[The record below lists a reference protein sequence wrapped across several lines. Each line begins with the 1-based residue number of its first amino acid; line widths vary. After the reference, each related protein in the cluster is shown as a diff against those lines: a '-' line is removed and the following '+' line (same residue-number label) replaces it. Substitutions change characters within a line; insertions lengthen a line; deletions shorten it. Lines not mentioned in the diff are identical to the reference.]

1 VRVRRLLVAVITVGL
16 VAPTA
21 AIVSTIGTP
30 AAAAVATSIVPASG
44 DRPLIYT
51 SSRPATYGDNLY
63 ANVDIVAADG
73 SSPYGGT
80 TTVYQMLAGQSTWS
94 TISTTS
100 GAYVSLSGVKARGNA
115 TYRISWTGSGEWT
128 GATADVVVKVSRDV
142 DTQSFSGRQ
151 AGFKG
156 KVSPKGKVKIVIQK
170 KVGKKYKKF
179 RTQKT
184 DAKGRFTV
192 TLPAPRRGKFFWKI
206 TFSGNKL
213 YTKTVIKGSTYPL

>member
-1 VRVRRLLVAVITVGL
+1 MRVRRLLAAVITAGL

-21 AIVSTIGTP
+21 AIVSTISTP
-30 AAAAVATSIVPASG
+30 ASAAIATAVVPASG

-94 TISTTS
+94 TVSTTS
-100 GAYVSLSGVKARGNA
+100 GAYASLSGVKAKGNA
-115 TYRISWTGSGEWT
+115 TYRIAWSGSGDWA
-128 GATADVVVKVSRDV
+128 GSSADVIVQVQREV

-184 DAKGRFTV
+184 DAKGRFKV

-206 TFSGNKL
+206 TFSGSK
-213 YTKTVIKGSTYPL
+213 TFKKTVIKGSTYPL